1 MIPVPTRRLAAVAVV
16 ASVLSLVSP
25 FELWVTLLIVN
36 GVVVALLIGDAVAA
50 PSPSTITVAR
60 QLPSTITVG
69 QRASIEWKVENPTER
84 TLKVAVADQLAPSL
98 GAANRRFVARLPARG
113 LARSSAVLE
122 PMRRGS
128 FHVTDLTV
136 RVQGPLG
143 LAARQR
149 TRHLPAVLRV
159 HPPFRSRDAAEL
171 RIKKARVLE
180 AGLRSTRGRGGG
192 TDFDQLREYQ
202 NDDEFGRIDWAAT
215 ARSQRPIVRTY
226 RAERNQVV
234 VQLLDNGRVMAGTVG
249 GVARVEHAMDAVM
262 MLTAVAGHLG
272 DKAGLVAFDSQV
284 RAVVPPAAGKRQ
296 IGPVTEAMFD
306 LEPSLHESDYRGAFM
321 HALGRFR
328 RRAMMV
334 LYTDLVE
341 QAVGQNLLAAL
352 PLIAGQHVLVV
363 AAVQDPDVIRW
374 ANASPA
380 DSGEAYRQAA
390 AMATLADRRRATAQL
405 RALGATVIDAPPG
418 ELATR
423 LADAYLGIKATGR
436 L

>member
-1 MIPVPTRRLAAVAVV
+1 MIPVPTRRLAALAIV
-16 ASVLSLVSP
+16 ASGLSLVLP
-25 FELWVTLLIVN
+25 FELWLTLLIVN
-36 GVVVALLIGDAVAA
+36 SVVFALMIADAVAA
-50 PSPSTITVAR
+50 PSPAAISVTR

-69 QRASIEWKVENPTER
+69 QRASVEWKVDNPTER
-84 TLKVAVADQLAPSL
+84 TLRVSVADQLAPSL
-98 GAANRRFVARLPARG
+98 GAADRRFTATLPSGGR
-113 LARSSAVLE
+113 ARSTAALE
-122 PMRRGS
+122 PTRRGA

-136 RVQGPLG
+136 RVEGPLG
-143 LAARQR
+143 LAARQN
-149 TRHLPAVLRV
+149 TRQVPAVLRV
-159 HPPFRSRDAAEL
+159 HPPFRSRDEAEL
-171 RIKKARVLE
+171 RIRKARILE

-202 NDDEFGRIDWAAT
+202 HDDEFGRIDWAAT

-234 VQLLDNGRVMAGTVG
+234 VQLLDNGRVMAGTVD

-284 RAVVPPAAGKRQ
+284 RAVVPPAGGKRQ
-296 IGPVTEAMFD
+296 VGPVTEAMFD
-306 LEPSLHESDYRGAFM
+306 IEPSLHESDYQGAFM
-321 HALGRFR
+321 HTLARFR
-328 RRAMMV
+328 RRSMMV

-341 QAVGQNLLAAL
+341 QAVGQSLLAAL
-352 PLIAGQHVLVV
+352 PLIAGRHVLVV

-374 ANASPA
+374 ANATPA
-380 DSGEAYRQAA
+380 DSSEAYRQAA
-390 AMATLADRRRATAQL
+390 AIATLADRRSATVQL

-423 LADAYLGIKATGR
+423 LADTYLGIKATGR